1 MEGWITLHRKL
12 LEWEWY
18 DDLPTCRLFIHL
30 LLRANFKPC
39 KWHGQTLNE
48 GELITS
54 IGSLSEET
62 GLTERQVR
70 TALDKLKSTG
80 EIDKQTTNKYT
91 LVKVRN
97 YAVYQGYD
105 KQAKASK
112 RQTNDKQMS
121 NKRQTNDNSIT
132 NITNK
137 QGNNATN
144 ITSETPARE
153 AIWEYAPD
161 VLMTDEQACKLID
174 WCSPEEL
181 EQYVV
186 NLQEYITE
194 GHKVH
199 NCFETICRWK
209 ERDSTT
215 RRTRNAS
222 TV

>member
-18 DDLPTCRLFIHL
+18 DDIPTCRLFIHL
-30 LLRANFKPC
+30 LLRANYKPC

-70 TALDKLKSTG
+70 TALDKLKNTG
-80 EIDKQTTNKYT
+80 EIDKQTTNKFT

-105 KQAKASK
+105 KQTKSSK
-112 RQTNDKQMS
+112 RQTNDKQMT
-121 NKRQTNDNSIT
+121 NKCQSNDNSIT

-137 QGNNATN
+137 QGNKATS

-186 NLQEYITE
+186 NLQEYIAE

-199 NCFETICRWK
+199 NCYETICRWK

-215 RRTRNAS
+215 RRSRNAS

>member
-1 MEGWITLHRKL
+1 MQSGWIKL
-12 LEWEWY
+12 YRSLLDWEWY
-18 DDLPTCRLFIHL
+18 DDIPTCRLFLHIL
-30 LLRANFKPC
+30 IKANYQPC

-62 GLTERQVR
+62 GLTIKQVR
-70 TALDKLKSTG
+70 TALDKLESTG
-80 EIDKQTTNKYT
+80 EI
-91 LVKVRN
+91 VKKRAGKGQCLKVQN
-97 YAVYQGYD
+97 YGIYQGFD
-105 KQAKASK
+105 LPEGQQKG
-112 RQTNDKQMS
+112 
-121 NKRQTNDNSIT
+121 NKRATKGQEKGNEHTI
-132 NITNK
+132 IKEIKKERNK
-137 QGNNATN
+137 EY

-153 AIWEYAPD
+153 AIWAYAPD
-161 VLMTDEQACKLID
+161 VLMTDEQACKLIE
-174 WCSPEEL
+174 WCSQEEL

-199 NCFETICRWK
+199 NCYETICRWK

-215 RRTRNAS
+215 RRSRNAG